1 MGIFDLFSRKPGK
14 ETRKETDRRARQWL
28 DDFVALYKQSSPLMH
43 TFATLRILVR
53 QPNQAAYS
61 EQETASYQSSQ
72 SSNLLRDVLHSQRA
86 NSVTPGMILSVFF
99 RAGSRLAKWLRTALM
114 K

>member
-1 MGIFDLFSRKPGK
+1 MGIFDFLSRKPGK
-14 ETRKETDRRARQWL
+14 ETGKESVRPARQRL

-43 TFATLRILVR
+43 TVATLRILIR
-53 QPNQAAYS
+53 QPNEATCS
-61 EQETASYQSSQ
+61 EQETASYQSS
-72 SSNLLRDVLHSQRA
+72 NPLGNVLHPQRA
-86 NSVTPGMILSVFF
+86 PGVTPGMILSVFL

>member
-14 ETRKETDRRARQWL
+14 ETRKESDRRAKQWL
-28 DDFVALYKQSSPLMH
+28 DDFVALYRQSSPLMH
-43 TFATLRILVR
+43 TVSTLRILVR
-53 QPNQAAYS
+53 QPNDAALS
-61 EQETASYQSSQ
+61 EQETASYQSS
-72 SSNLLRDVLHSQRA
+72 NRLRDVLHPQRA
-86 NSVTPGMILSVFF
+86 NGVSPGMILSVFF

>member
-1 MGIFDLFSRKPGK
+1 MGIFDFLSRKPGK
-14 ETRKETDRRARQWL
+14 ETRKESDRSAKQWL

-53 QPNQAAYS
+53 QPNEAGCS
-61 EQETASYQSSQ
+61 EQEAASYQSSGP
-72 SSNLLRDVLHSQRA
+72 LGDVLLPRRA
-86 NSVTPGMILSVFF
+86 TGVTPGMILIELR
-99 RAGSRLAKWLRTALM
+99 RALSTLVKWLRTIFM